1 MNIHETLDF
10 HNLYSMGV
18 FYLIKHLPLAN
29 YLQARA
35 LVEIKRK
42 VISMFNPI
50 LVPLDGSSLAETI
63 LPHVSIVSQV
73 DSSEV
78 ILLRV
83 LDKLSQIY
91 SKETVDPLDWQIRK
105 AEASAYLDGLAAQ
118 MIDSGMKVRTVILE
132 GKAAESIVEYAQ
144 LNNVSLIMLSS
155 HGQSGITGW
164 NVSSVV
170 QKVIL
175 RARTSIM
182 IVRAYKPGVSEN
194 EELNYRRILVP
205 LDGSQ
210 RAESVLSRA
219 TTVAR
224 DQNAQL
230 IIVHVI
236 RQPEMPRR
244 TPLTQEDQELVE
256 RVTNRNR
263 AEAEKYLA
271 DLKSR
276 LDVNNDTRI
285 LVSQSVVSTLHEF
298 IEREQ
303 IDLVFLS
310 AHGYTGE
317 TRWPYGST
325 VVSFIAYGTTPLL
338 IYQDLHKDKI
348 LPSQAEVVAK
358 EYGGR

>member
-1 MNIHETLDF
+1 
-10 HNLYSMGV
+10 
-18 FYLIKHLPLAN
+18 
-29 YLQARA
+29 
-35 LVEIKRK
+35 
-42 VISMFNPI
+42 MFNPI

-63 LPHVSIVSQV
+63 LPHVSVFAKV
-73 DSSEV
+73 DASEV
-78 ILLRV
+78 ILLRI
-83 LDKLSQIY
+83 LDKQSQIY

-105 AEASAYLDGLAAQ
+105 AEASAYLEHLAGQLVDTGLKA
-118 MIDSGMKVRTVILE
+118 RTEILE
-132 GKAAESIVEYAQ
+132 GNAAESIVEYAQ
-144 LNNVSLIMLSS
+144 VNDIPLIMLSS
-155 HGQSGITGW
+155 HGRSGITGW

-182 IVRAYKPGVSEN
+182 IVRAYKTEASEM
-194 EELNYRRILVP
+194 EDFRYKRILVP

-210 RAESVLSRA
+210 RAESVLPRA
-219 TTVAR
+219 TAIAR
-224 DQNAQL
+224 AQDAQV
-230 IIVHVI
+230 IIAHVV

-244 TPLTQEDQELVE
+244 TPLNQEDQELVE
-256 RVTNRNR
+256 RVTYRNR

-271 DLKSR
+271 ELKTR
-276 LDVNNDTRI
+276 LDVNSETRI
-285 LVSQSVVSTLHEF
+285 LISKSVISTLHEF
-298 IEREQ
+298 IEREE

-338 IYQDLHKDKI
+338 IYQDLQRDKI
-348 LPSQAEVVAK
+348 LPTLAEMVAK

>member
-1 MNIHETLDF
+1 
-10 HNLYSMGV
+10 
-18 FYLIKHLPLAN
+18 
-29 YLQARA
+29 
-35 LVEIKRK
+35 
-42 VISMFNPI
+42 MFNPI
-50 LVPLDGSSLAETI
+50 LVPLDGSSLAESI
-63 LPHVSIVSQV
+63 LPHVSIIAKV

-83 LDKLSQIY
+83 LDKQFPTHAT
-91 SKETVDPLDWQIRK
+91 ETVDPFEWQIRK
-105 AEASAYLDGLAAQ
+105 AEASAYLEQLAAQ
-118 MIDSGMKVRTVILE
+118 MVDSGLKTQTEILE
-132 GKAAESIVEYAQ
+132 GNAAESIVEYAQ
-144 LNNVSLIMLSS
+144 LNDIPLIMLSS

-182 IVRAYKPGVSEN
+182 IVRSYNLGST
-194 EELNYRRILVP
+194 ELKELRYQRILVP

-210 RAESVLSRA
+210 RAESILSRA
-219 TTVAR
+219 TAVAR
-224 DQNAQL
+224 SQEAQV
-230 IIVHVI
+230 IIAHVV

-256 RVTNRNR
+256 RVTDRNR

-271 DLKSR
+271 ELKTR
-276 LDVNNDTRI
+276 LDVNTATRL

-303 IDLVFLS
+303 IDMVFLS

-338 IYQDLHKDKI
+338 IYQDLNRDKI
-348 LPSQAEVVAK
+348 LQTQAELVAK

>member
-1 MNIHETLDF
+1 
-10 HNLYSMGV
+10 
-18 FYLIKHLPLAN
+18 
-29 YLQARA
+29 
-35 LVEIKRK
+35 
-42 VISMFNPI
+42 MFNPI

-63 LPHVSIVSQV
+63 LPHVSIIAKV
-73 DSSEV
+73 DSSKV
-78 ILLRV
+78 ILMRI
-83 LDKLSQIY
+83 LDKPSQTY

-105 AEASAYLDGLAAQ
+105 AEASAYLEQQAAKLV
-118 MIDSGMKVRTVILE
+118 DSGLEVRTEIRE
-132 GKAAESIVEYAQ
+132 GNAAEGIVEYAQ
-144 LNNVSLIMLSS
+144 LNDIPLIMLSS

-182 IVRAYKPGVSEN
+182 IVRAYKPGALETN
-194 EELNYRRILVP
+194 ELRYQRILVP

-210 RAESVLSRA
+210 RAESVLPRA
-219 TTVAR
+219 TAIAR
-224 DQNAQL
+224 TQDAQ
-230 IIVHVI
+230 IIIAHVV

-256 RVTNRNR
+256 RVTGRNR

-271 DLKSR
+271 ELKTR
-276 LDVNNDTRI
+276 LDVNTETRLLI
-285 LVSQSVVSTLHEF
+285 SRSVISTLHEF

-303 IDLVFLS
+303 VDLVFLS
-310 AHGYTGE
+310 AHGFTGE

-338 IYQDLHKDKI
+338 IYQDLHRDKI
-348 LPSQAEVVAK
+348 LPTQAEMVAK
-358 EYGGR
+358 EYGER

>member
-1 MNIHETLDF
+1 
-10 HNLYSMGV
+10 
-18 FYLIKHLPLAN
+18 
-29 YLQARA
+29 
-35 LVEIKRK
+35 
-42 VISMFNPI
+42 MFNTI

-63 LPHVSIVSQV
+63 LPHVSIIAQV

-78 ILLRV
+78 ILMRV
-83 LDKLSQIY
+83 LDKPSQVY

-105 AEASAYLDGLAAQ
+105 AEASAYLEQVAAQ
-118 MIDSGMKVRTVILE
+118 LVDTGLEVRTEIRE
-132 GKAAESIVEYAQ
+132 GNAAESIVEYAQ
-144 LNNVSLIMLSS
+144 LNDIPLIMLSS

-182 IVRAYKPGVSEN
+182 IVRAYKPGAPDMK
-194 EELNYRRILVP
+194 ELRYQRILVP

-210 RAESVLSRA
+210 RAESVLPRA
-219 TTVAR
+219 TAVAR
-224 DQNAQL
+224 AQDAQV
-230 IIVHVI
+230 IIAHVV

-256 RVTNRNR
+256 RVNDRNR

-276 LDVNNDTRI
+276 LDVNTESRLLI
-285 LVSQSVVSTLHEF
+285 SRSVISTLHEF

-303 IDLVFLS
+303 VDLVFLS

-338 IYQDLHKDKI
+338 IYQDLHRDKI
-348 LPSQAEVVAK
+348 LPTQAEMVAK

>member
-1 MNIHETLDF
+1 
-10 HNLYSMGV
+10 
-18 FYLIKHLPLAN
+18 
-29 YLQARA
+29 
-35 LVEIKRK
+35 
-42 VISMFNPI
+42 MFNPI

-63 LPHVSIVSQV
+63 LPHVSIIANV

-83 LDKLSQIY
+83 LDKPKQSY
-91 SKETVDPLDWQIRK
+91 SKETINPLDWQIRK
-105 AEASAYLDGLAAQ
+105 AEASAYLEQLANQ
-118 MIDSGMKVRTVILE
+118 LVDSGLRARTEILE
-132 GKAAESIVEYAQ
+132 GSAAESIVEYAQ
-144 LNNVSLIMLSS
+144 LNEIPLIMLSS
-155 HGQSGITGW
+155 HGESGITGW

-182 IVRAYKPGVSEN
+182 IVRAYKPGTSETK
-194 EELNYRRILVP
+194 ELRYQRILVP

-219 TTVAR
+219 TAVAR
-224 DQNAQL
+224 YQEAQL

-236 RQPEMPRR
+236 KQPEMPRR

-256 RVTNRNR
+256 QVTDRNR

-271 DLKSR
+271 ELKTR
-276 LDVNNDTRI
+276 LDVNNETRL
-285 LVSQSVVSTLHEF
+285 LVSRSVISTLHEF
-298 IEREQ
+298 IEREK
-303 IDLVFLS
+303 IDLVFLA

-325 VVSFIAYGTTPLL
+325 VVSFIAYGTTPLM
-338 IYQDLHKDKI
+338 IYQDLHRDKI
-348 LPSQAEVVAK
+348 LPTQAEMVAK

>member
-1 MNIHETLDF
+1 
-10 HNLYSMGV
+10 
-18 FYLIKHLPLAN
+18 
-29 YLQARA
+29 
-35 LVEIKRK
+35 
-42 VISMFNPI
+42 MFNPI

-63 LPHVSIVSQV
+63 LPHVSIIAKV
-73 DSSEV
+73 DSSKV
-78 ILLRV
+78 ILMRI
-83 LDKLSQIY
+83 LDKPSQTY

-105 AEASAYLDGLAAQ
+105 AEASAYLEQQAAKLV
-118 MIDSGMKVRTVILE
+118 DSGLEVRTEIRE
-132 GKAAESIVEYAQ
+132 GNAAESIVEYAQ
-144 LNNVSLIMLSS
+144 LNDIPLIMLSS

-182 IVRAYKPGVSEN
+182 IVRAYKPGALETN
-194 EELNYRRILVP
+194 ELRYQRILVP

-210 RAESVLSRA
+210 RAESVLPRA
-219 TTVAR
+219 TAIAR
-224 DQNAQL
+224 TQDAQ
-230 IIVHVI
+230 IIIAHVV

-256 RVTNRNR
+256 RVTGRNR

-271 DLKSR
+271 ELKTR
-276 LDVNNDTRI
+276 LDVNTETRLLI
-285 LVSQSVVSTLHEF
+285 SRSVISTLHEF

-303 IDLVFLS
+303 VDLVFLS
-310 AHGYTGE
+310 AHGFTGE

-338 IYQDLHKDKI
+338 IYQDLHRDKI
-348 LPSQAEVVAK
+348 LPTQAEMVAK
-358 EYGGR
+358 EYGER